1 MRTHASEELRNVVL
15 LGHHAAGKTTLGEAM
30 LLASGAIDRL
40 GSVDAGSTVGDFD
53 PLEQKHRYSI
63 SLAMLPVEWQ
73 DARINVIDTPG
84 SPDFEGDVA
93 CGVQAAD
100 AALVTVDAV
109 AGIEGGTEAAWEL
122 AERAGLPRLVV
133 VNRMDRENASFQR
146 VLDALRE
153 RFGSRVVP
161 IAIPIGEA
169 AAFAGLVELVSG
181 QARMGAEGV
190 PGDAPS
196 ELGDAVAAAREQLLE
211 AVAETDDDLL
221 TSYLEGEELS
231 EETLAAALAAAV
243 AAGQVI
249 PVLPASATEG
259 VGVRALLDALV
270 RLVPSPLGRE
280 HALEGGGG
288 LVTRADGPVVA
299 QVFKT
304 TADPFVGRLTFLR
317 VLSGTLTADAHP
329 HNVQR
334 AEGERL
340 GHLYLQRGKEQ
351 IEVPEL
357 AAGDIGVA
365 AKLQHTLTGDTLV
378 GSEAEATR
386 VAAIPLPVPTYRT
399 AIHPLTKSDVDK
411 LSTTLARI
419 QEQDPTIH
427 VERDADTAELILLT
441 LGEAQVA
448 DVAARLA
455 QNFGVDVEMA
465 VARVPYRETI
475 SAPVKAEY
483 KHKKQTGGHGQYG
496 HVVIELQ
503 PLARGDGF
511 EFEHKVV
518 GGKVPRQFIPA
529 VEKGLAE
536 SLPDGPVAHS
546 PVVDLRVTLLD
557 GSAHAVDSSEMAFK
571 IAAAQA
577 LRQGILDARPQLLEP
592 IARLL
597 IRVPSDNVGDVM
609 SDLNGRRGHVHGV
622 EPEGAISVVSAEAP
636 LAEVQRYSADLRAL
650 TGARGRFSLEFAHY
664 AEVPMHVQ
672 EQVLKEIATAAE
684 A

>member
-1 MRTHASEELRNVVL
+1 MRTYASEKLRNVVL

-63 SLAMLPVEWQ
+63 SLAMLPVEWE
-73 DARINVIDTPG
+73 DARVNIIDTPG
-84 SPDFEGDVA
+84 SPDFEGDVV

-100 AALVTVDAV
+100 AALVAVDAV
-109 AGIEGGTEAAWEL
+109 AGIEGGTDAAWEL

-161 IAIPIGEA
+161 LAIPIGEA
-169 AAFAGLVELVSG
+169 AAFSGIVELVSG
-181 QARMGAEGV
+181 QARTGGEGV
-190 PGDAPS
+190 PGDAPG
-196 ELGDAVAAAREQLLE
+196 ELGSAVEAAREQLIE

-221 TSYLEGEELS
+221 TSYLEGDEVS

-249 PVLPASATEG
+249 PVLPAAATEG
-259 VGVRALLDALV
+259 VGIHALLDMLV
-270 RLVPSPLGRE
+270 RLMPSPLGRE
-280 HALEGGGG
+280 HALDGGS

-334 AEGERL
+334 GEGERL

-351 IEVPEL
+351 VEVSEL

-378 GSEAEATR
+378 GSEAEAAR

-427 VERDADTAELILLT
+427 VGRDPDTAELVMLT
-441 LGEAQVA
+441 LGEAQVS

-465 VARVPYRETI
+465 LARVPYRETI
-475 SAPVKAEY
+475 SASVKAEY

-496 HVVIELQ
+496 HVVIELE

-511 EFEHKVV
+511 EFVQKVV

-577 LRQGILDARPQLLEP
+577 LRQGILEARPQLLEP
-592 IARLL
+592 IVQLV

-664 AEVPMHVQ
+664 AEVPVHVQ
-672 EQVLKEIATAAE
+672 EQVLKELATAE

>member
-1 MRTHASEELRNVVL
+1 MRTHTSEELRNVVL
-15 LGHHAAGKTTLGEAM
+15 LGHHAAGKTTLAEAM

-40 GSVDAGSTVGDFD
+40 GGVDAGSTVGDFD

-73 DARINVIDTPG
+73 NARINVIDTPG
-84 SPDFEGDVA
+84 SPDFEGDVV

-122 AERAGLPRLVV
+122 AAGAGLPQLVV

-153 RFGSRVVP
+153 RFGGRVVP
-161 IAIPIGEA
+161 LAIPIGEA
-169 AAFAGLVELVSG
+169 AAFSGVVELVSG
-181 QARMGAEGV
+181 KARVGADGT
-190 PGDAPS
+190 PGDAPA
-196 ELGDAVAAAREQLLE
+196 ELSDAVEAAREQLVE

-221 TSYLEGEELS
+221 TSYLEGEGLS
-231 EETLAAALAAAV
+231 EEALATALAAALAA
-243 AAGQVI
+243 GQVV
-249 PVLPASATEG
+249 PVVPAAATAG
-259 VGVRALLDALV
+259 IGIHALLDTLV
-270 RLVPSPLGRE
+270 RLAPSPLGRE
-280 HALEGGGG
+280 HAVEGGQ
-288 LVTRADGPVVA
+288 LATRPDGPVVA

-317 VLSGTLTADAHP
+317 VLSGTLSADAHP

-334 AEGERL
+334 GEGERL

-357 AAGDIGVA
+357 VAGDIGVA

-378 GSEAEATR
+378 GAEGEAAR
-386 VAAIPLPVPTYRT
+386 VVALPLPVPTYRT

-411 LSTTLARI
+411 LSTALARI
-419 QEQDPTIH
+419 QEQDPTIQ
-427 VERDADTAELILLT
+427 VERDPDTAELVLLT
-441 LGEAQVA
+441 LGEAQVS
-448 DVAARLA
+448 DVEARLA

-475 SAPVKAEY
+475 STPVKAEY

-496 HVVIELQ
+496 HVVIELE
-503 PLARGDGF
+503 PLGRGDGF
-511 EFEHKVV
+511 KFEQKVV

-536 SLPDGPVAHS
+536 SLPNGPVAHS

-577 LRQGILDARPQLLEP
+577 LRQGILDAQPQLLEP
-592 IARLL
+592 IVSLL
-597 IRVPSDNVGDVM
+597 IRVPSDHVGDVM

-622 EPEGAISVVSAEAP
+622 EPEGAFSVVSAEAP
-636 LAEVQRYSADLRAL
+636 LAEVQRYSSDLRAL
-650 TGARGRFSLEFAHY
+650 TGGRGRFSLEFAHY

-672 EQVLKEIATAAE
+672 EQVLKGLASAE

>member
-1 MRTHASEELRNVVL
+1 MT
-15 LGHHAAGKTTLGEAM
+15 
-30 LLASGAIDRL
+30 
-40 GSVDAGSTVGDFD
+40 
-53 PLEQKHRYSI
+53 
-63 SLAMLPVEWQ
+63 
-73 DARINVIDTPG
+73 
-84 SPDFEGDVA
+84 
-93 CGVQAAD
+93 
-100 AALVTVDAV
+100 
-109 AGIEGGTEAAWEL
+109 
-122 AERAGLPRLVV
+122 
-133 VNRMDRENASFQR
+133 R
-146 VLDALRE
+146 V
-153 RFGSRVVP
+153 
-161 IAIPIGEA
+161 
-169 AAFAGLVELVSG
+169 
-181 QARMGAEGV
+181 
-190 PGDAPS
+190 
-196 ELGDAVAAAREQLLE
+196 
-211 AVAETDDDLL
+211 
-221 TSYLEGEELS
+221 
-231 EETLAAALAAAV
+231 
-243 AAGQVI
+243 
-249 PVLPASATEG
+249 
-259 VGVRALLDALV
+259 
-270 RLVPSPLGRE
+270 
-280 HALEGGGG
+280 
-288 LVTRADGPVVA
+288 DGPVVA

-329 HNVQR
+329 QNVQR
-334 AEGERL
+334 GEGERL
-340 GHLYLQRGKEQ
+340 GHLYLQRGREQ
-351 IEVPEL
+351 TEVTEL
-357 AAGDIGVA
+357 TAGDIGVA

-411 LSTTLARI
+411 LSSALARI
-419 QEQDPTIH
+419 HEQDPTIH
-427 VERDADTAELILLT
+427 VERDPDTAELILLT
-441 LGEAQVA
+441 LGEAQVS

-455 QNFGVDVEMA
+455 QNFSVDVEMA

-475 SAPVKAEY
+475 SAPAKAEY

-496 HVVIELQ
+496 HVVIELE

-577 LRQGILDARPQLLEP
+577 LRQGILDAGPQLLEP
-592 IARLL
+592 IVRLL
-597 IRVPSDNVGDVM
+597 IRVPGDNVGDVM

-622 EPEGAISVVSAEAP
+622 EPEGELSIVSAEAP

-672 EQVLKEIATAAE
+672 EQVLKEIATAE